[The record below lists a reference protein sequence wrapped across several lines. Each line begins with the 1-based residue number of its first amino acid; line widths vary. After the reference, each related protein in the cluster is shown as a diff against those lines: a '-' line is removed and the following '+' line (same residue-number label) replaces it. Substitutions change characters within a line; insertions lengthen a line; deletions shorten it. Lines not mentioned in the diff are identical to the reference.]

1 VANGAHCISAVDY
14 RWLRCDVKS
23 ISLLAN
29 CLMRQLA
36 ADAGV
41 TEVIMF
47 RDGQLTEASA
57 SNVFAVR
64 NGVLLAPPKGRLI
77 LPGITYDVVLELA
90 RANGVS
96 CEVRDV
102 SEDEVRSADEIWL
115 TSSTKEVLAV
125 VELDGK
131 SVGAGHPGELFRR
144 MHRLYQ
150 DYKQTV
156 MRHAA

>member
-1 VANGAHCISAVDY
+1 
-14 RWLRCDVKS
+14 
-23 ISLLAN
+23 
-29 CLMRQLA
+29 M
-36 ADAGV
+36 
-41 TEVIMF
+41 
-47 RDGQLTEASA
+47 
-57 SNVFAVR
+57 FAVR
-64 NGVLLAPPKGRLI
+64 NCVLLAPPKGRLI

-90 RANGVS
+90 RGNGVA

-125 VELDGK
+125 VKLDGK
-131 SVGAGHPGELFRR
+131 PVGAGHPGELFRR
-144 MHRLYQ
+144 MYRLYQ